1 VAYRLTGTDEWRSA
15 PDWPP
20 PADRH
25 TVFLA
30 PGQMLSHAPP
40 AEAAEAV
47 GFIYDPSDP
56 TPTIGGR
63 LLSPDAGYRE
73 DSALARRSDVLTFA
87 SAPLTAPF
95 EVVGVPRVTL
105 VHRSDPPGGDLWV
118 RVSEIAPDGRS
129 HNVSETFRGS
139 AEAGTDGRTVLELDP
154 CAHRFAAGS
163 RIGLL
168 VAGGCFPRYA
178 RNLGMPGSRT
188 EGTAIRPTRQVVE
201 LAGGA
206 STLELPTPR

>member
-1 VAYRLTGTDEWRSA
+1 MSSA
-15 PDWPP
+15 
-20 PADRH
+20 RK
-25 TVFLA
+25 
-30 PGQMLSHAPP
+30 G
-40 AEAAEAV
+40 
-47 GFIYDPSDP
+47 
-56 TPTIGGR
+56 
-63 LLSPDAGYRE
+63 
-73 DSALARRSDVLTFA
+73 RSDVLTFA

-95 EVVGVPRVTL
+95 EVVGAPRVTL

-139 AEAGTDGRTVLELDP
+139 AEAALDGRTVLELDP

-188 EGTAIRPTRQVVE
+188 EGTAMGPTRQVVE